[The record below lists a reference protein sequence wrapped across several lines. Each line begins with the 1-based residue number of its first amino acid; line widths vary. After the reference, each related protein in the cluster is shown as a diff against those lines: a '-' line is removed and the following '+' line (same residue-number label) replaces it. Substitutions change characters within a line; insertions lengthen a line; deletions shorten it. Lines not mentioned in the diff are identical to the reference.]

1 MIDYLR
7 NLFISWFNKILNWF
21 SERQKKEMNTKKE
34 IPFGK
39 NKHADDDR
47 AKRISE
53 GFQALDEGC
62 KSIANLRAEIEMSQT
77 ESKTFKDNEPKV
89 NNDLDAPVPA
99 NKQNNIKNIGGNNM
113 GNFWGPKTP
122 EECQQE
128 IEKHE
133 QKMKE
138 DMAKIKIKEMAK
150 IKDLEKKKLELEN
163 KEGVAPIKPVGQ
175 EKVLS
180 SNISPI
186 SMRSNNDNSNWIDPN
201 DLNNTFEYQDEK
213 VQKAM
218 KGENNKM
225 GELINK
231 KAEEIKQD
239 VKKEMDVRFAESTNN
254 INQLK
259 EDMKE
264 VKKDIKDIKDEQI
277 DLKKMIARSDEQ
289 IADNKIRIKEA
300 EKMLEEMKQQ
310 TAKMEEDR
318 KKSEENQKAHD
329 ELMAAL
335 WNKLDE
341 WNGIKEP
348 TREGSDNREST
359 NTSLSSFKYKNPF
372 RNNKRQ
378 PKMERADMAQEYD
391 NEN

>member
-21 SERQKKEMNTKKE
+21 SERPKKEMNTKKE
-34 IPFGK
+34 IPFDK

-47 AKRISE
+47 EKRISE

-77 ESKTFKDNEPKV
+77 ESKIFKDNEPKV

-99 NKQNNIKNIGGNNM
+99 NNNIKGNPLFQRDASVAMANGCVANERHYVSNNNLEENNM
-113 GNFWGPKTP
+113 GLLQSKVIKFLGGTP
-122 EECQQE
+122 APTSEDECKQQ
-128 IEKHE
+128 
-133 QKMKE
+133 
-138 DMAKIKIKEMAK
+138 IKE
-150 IKDLEKKKLELEN
+150 LEKKKLKFQN

-175 EKVLS
+175 EKVLP

-186 SMRSNNDNSNWIDPN
+186 SMRSNNDNSNWMDPN
-201 DLNNTFEYQDEK
+201 DLNNTFEYPNVD
-213 VQKAM
+213 
-218 KGENNKM
+218 
-225 GELINK
+225 K
-231 KAEEIKQD
+231 KALNAMGTKIKQD
-239 VKKEMDVRFAESTNN
+239 VKQEIKKEMDDRFAESTNN
-254 INQLK
+254 MNNLK
-259 EDMKE
+259 EQVNKNTEDMKE
-264 VKKDIKDIKDEQI
+264 VKKDIKDINEEQI
-277 DLKKMIARSDEQ
+277 
-289 IADNKIRIKEA
+289 NIKA
-300 EKMLEEMKQQ
+300 MLANQEKMLE
-310 TAKMEEDR
+310 KMEEDR
-318 KKSEENQKAHD
+318 KKSEENQKTHD

-341 WNGIKEP
+341 WNRIKEP

-378 PKMERADMAQEYD
+378 PKMERPDMAQEYD

>member
-1 MIDYLR
+1 MFE
-7 NLFISWFNKILNWF
+7 NLFKKT
-21 SERQKKEMNTKKE
+21 QKEQDLDAPAPLKE
-34 IPFGK
+34 
-39 NKHADDDR
+39 
-47 AKRISE
+47 
-53 GFQALDEGC
+53 
-62 KSIANLRAEIEMSQT
+62 
-77 ESKTFKDNEPKV
+77 
-89 NNDLDAPVPA
+89 DLDAPVPA

-138 DMAKIKIKEMAK
+138 DMAKIKMKEMAK

-163 KEGVAPIKPVGQ
+163 KEGVTPIKPVQ

-201 DLNNTFEYQDEK
+201 DLNNTFEYQNVD
-213 VQKAM
+213 
-218 KGENNKM
+218 
-225 GELINK
+225 K
-231 KAEEIKQD
+231 KALNAMGTKIKQD
-239 VKKEMDVRFAESTNN
+239 VKQEIKKEMDDRFAESTNN
-254 INQLK
+254 MNNLK
-259 EDMKE
+259 EQVNKNTEDMKE
-264 VKKDIKDIKDEQI
+264 VKKDIKDIKEEQI
-277 DLKKMIARSDEQ
+277 
-289 IADNKIRIKEA
+289 NIKA
-300 EKMLEEMKQQ
+300 MLANQEKMLE
-310 TAKMEEDR
+310 KMEEDR
-318 KKSEENQKAHD
+318 KKSEENQKTHD

-341 WNGIKEP
+341 WNGIKNP
-348 TREGSDNREST
+348 TRETNDNREST
-359 NTSLSSFKYKNPF
+359 NTSFSSFKYKNPF

-378 PKMERADMAQEYD
+378 PKMERPDMAHEYD

>member
-1 MIDYLR
+1 MFE
-7 NLFISWFNKILNWF
+7 NLFKKT
-21 SERQKKEMNTKKE
+21 QKE
-34 IPFGK
+34 
-39 NKHADDDR
+39 
-47 AKRISE
+47 
-53 GFQALDEGC
+53 Q
-62 KSIANLRAEIEMSQT
+62 
-77 ESKTFKDNEPKV
+77 
-89 NNDLDAPVPA
+89 DLDAPAPLKEDLDAPAPA
-99 NKQNNIKNIGGNNM
+99 NKKNIGGNNM

-138 DMAKIKIKEMAK
+138 DMAKIKMKEMAK
-150 IKDLEKKKLELEN
+150 IKDLEKKKLEFQQ

-175 EKVLS
+175 EKLLS

-186 SMRSNNDNSNWIDPN
+186 SMRSNNDNSNWMDPN
-201 DLNNTFEYQDEK
+201 DLNNTFEYPNVD
-213 VQKAM
+213 
-218 KGENNKM
+218 
-225 GELINK
+225 K
-231 KAEEIKQD
+231 KALNAMGTKIKQD
-239 VKKEMDVRFAESTNN
+239 VKQEIKKEMDDRFAESTNN

-277 DLKKMIARSDEQ
+277 DLKKMLAKHDETL
-289 IADNKIRIKEA
+289 AELKE
-300 EKMLEEMKQQ
+300 ERKDTKRML
-310 TAKMEEDR
+310 AKMEED
-318 KKSEENQKAHD
+318 KKAHD

-348 TREGSDNREST
+348 TRNRDDNREST
-359 NTSLSSFKYKNPF
+359 NTSFSSFKYKNPF

-378 PKMERADMAQEYD
+378 PKMERPDMAQEYD

>member
-1 MIDYLR
+1 MFE
-7 NLFISWFNKILNWF
+7 NLFKKT
-21 SERQKKEMNTKKE
+21 QKE
-34 IPFGK
+34 
-39 NKHADDDR
+39 
-47 AKRISE
+47 
-53 GFQALDEGC
+53 Q
-62 KSIANLRAEIEMSQT
+62 
-77 ESKTFKDNEPKV
+77 
-89 NNDLDAPVPA
+89 DLDAPAPLKEDLDAPAPA
-99 NKQNNIKNIGGNNM
+99 NKKNIGGNNM

-138 DMAKIKIKEMAK
+138 DMAKIKMKEMAK
-150 IKDLEKKKLELEN
+150 IKDLEKKKLEFQQ

-175 EKVLS
+175 EKLLS

-201 DLNNTFEYQDEK
+201 DLNNTFEYQNVD
-213 VQKAM
+213 
-218 KGENNKM
+218 
-225 GELINK
+225 K
-231 KAEEIKQD
+231 KALNAMGTKIKQD
-239 VKKEMDVRFAESTNN
+239 VKQEIKKEMDDRFAESTNN

-277 DLKKMIARSDEQ
+277 DLKKMLAKHDETL
-289 IADNKIRIKEA
+289 AELKE
-300 EKMLEEMKQQ
+300 ERKDTKRML
-310 TAKMEEDR
+310 AKMEED
-318 KKSEENQKAHD
+318 KKAHD

-348 TREGSDNREST
+348 TRNRDDNREST
-359 NTSLSSFKYKNPF
+359 NTSFSSFKYKNPF
-372 RNNKRQ
+372 RNNTRQ
-378 PKMERADMAQEYD
+378 PKMERPDMAHSHD
-391 NEN
+391 EN